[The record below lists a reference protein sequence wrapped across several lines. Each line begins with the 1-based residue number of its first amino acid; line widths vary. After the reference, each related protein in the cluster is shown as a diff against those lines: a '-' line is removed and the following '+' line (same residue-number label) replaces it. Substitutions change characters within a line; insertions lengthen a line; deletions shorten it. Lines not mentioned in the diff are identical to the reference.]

1 MCGINGIIYK
11 TKKADSLE
19 VYKMNKAIKHR
30 GPDDE
35 GVYKFENV
43 VLGHVRLSI
52 IDLSEKGKQPMS
64 NDGRYW
70 ISYNGEIYNFK
81 EVKKQLLDLGHKFFS
96 KTDTEV
102 ILNAYKQWGIES
114 FHKFNGMW
122 SFAILDNK
130 EKKLILSRDRYGV
143 KPCYYYNDN
152 EKFLFSSEI
161 KGIYSSDINLEL
173 DKNKLTYTQ
182 KSLEGAFTTIFKN
195 CDIIPPGSYFIIN
208 LENYKIQKQKWWR
221 GLDNLPLINVNLKKI
236 KESLQDLL
244 FDATRARLIADV
256 DIATSLSGGVD
267 SSIIFAILNRIYNEK
282 NIDTNCNLNPF
293 IVKYDE
299 NKTFNDAI
307 EISDYFNKKPII
319 VKYDENTITNIG
331 QKLSSIEM
339 TAPYFSQLEVYK
351 AQKAKGFKVSID
363 GHGADESL
371 GGYVKD
377 VQFFGMYFQ
386 NSIANLY
393 KTIKSIEGETI
404 LNDIINKHKY
414 ISGLNEYTID
424 LEKLFFS
431 NPKRK
436 LLEYIESDEK
446 IDLMSNDFKE
456 DLIELKNYSLD
467 FQIMYFNSTYG
478 HMQWLLN
485 KWDKASMA
493 SSVEVRSPFLD
504 WRFFQ
509 YGLALPGELKIRNG
523 YNKSILRETFLS
535 FLPSKI
541 MHNKIKQGLPIYKWK
556 KNNDFIAQMNEIIS
570 QNSFLENN
578 IWDGKK
584 VRNDFNDFEKRNE
597 KINSIWTLACT
608 YLMLNGFKEIKQSI
622 KLASNYSNEN
632 FNYLN

>member
-1 MCGINGIIYK
+1 MCGINGIVYK
-11 TKKADSLE
+11 TKKPDSLE

-64 NDGRYW
+64 NDSRYW

-81 EVKKQLLDLGHKFFS
+81 EIKKQLLDLGHKFFS

-102 ILNAYKQWGIES
+102 VLNAYKQWGIES

-130 EKKLILSRDRYGV
+130 EKKLIISRDRYGV

-152 EKFLFSSEI
+152 EKFIFSSEI
-161 KGIYSSDINLEL
+161 KGIYSSDIKLEL
-173 DKNKLTYTQ
+173 DKNKLTYHQ
-182 KSLEGAFTTIFKN
+182 KALEGTFTTIFKN
-195 CDIIPPGSYFIIN
+195 CDIVPPGSYFKID
-208 LENYKIQKQKWWR
+208 LENYKIQKQKWWK
-221 GLDNLPLINVNLKKI
+221 GLDNLPLISTNFKKI
-236 KESLQDLL
+236 KESLQNLL
-244 FDATRARLIADV
+244 FEATQARLVSDV

-267 SSIIFAILNRIYNEK
+267 SSIIFAILNKIYNEK
-282 NIDTNCNLNPF
+282 NINKNFNLNPF

-299 NKTFNDAI
+299 NETFDDAL
-307 EISDYFNKKPII
+307 EISKYFNKKPII
-319 VKYDENTITNIG
+319 VNYEENSIADIG

-339 TAPYFSQLEVYK
+339 NTPYFSQLEIYK

-377 VQFFGMYFQ
+377 IQFFGMYFQ

-393 KTIKSIEGETI
+393 KTIKNITGESK
-404 LNDIINKHKY
+404 LHDIINKHKF
-414 ISGLNEYTID
+414 IPGLNEYNIELD
-424 LEKLFFS
+424 KLFFS

-436 LLEYIESDEK
+436 LLNYVESSEGVNL
-446 IDLMSNDFKE
+446 ISNYFRE
-456 DLIELKNYSLD
+456 DLKELKNYSLD
-467 FQIMYFNSTYG
+467 FQIMYLNSTYG
-478 HMQWLLN
+478 PMQWLLN

-504 WRFFQ
+504 WHFFQ

-523 YNKSILRETFLS
+523 YNKSILRETFSS

-541 MHNKIKQGLPIYKWK
+541 MENKIKQGLPIYKWK
-556 KNNDFIAQMNEIIS
+556 NTDKFITQISAIIN
-570 QNSFLENN
+570 QKDFLENN
-578 IWDGKK
+578 IWNGKK
-584 VRNDFNDFEKRNE
+584 ARDDFNNSEKRN
-597 KINSIWTLACT
+597 KRINSIWTLVCT
-608 YLMLNGFKEIKQSI
+608 YLMLGGFKKIKQNI
-622 KLASNYSNEN
+622 KLDNNYSNEN